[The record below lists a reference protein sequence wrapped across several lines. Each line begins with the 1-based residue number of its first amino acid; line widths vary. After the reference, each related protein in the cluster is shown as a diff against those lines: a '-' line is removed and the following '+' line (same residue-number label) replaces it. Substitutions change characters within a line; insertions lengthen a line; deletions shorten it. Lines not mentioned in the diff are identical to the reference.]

1 MLINSYISG
10 LGYNLPERIMKN
22 DELSNYMDTSDQWI
36 QERSGIKERRIVER
50 HESEGIGPSDL
61 AIPAVEQA
69 LEMATL
75 NKEDIDL
82 IIFSTALLLLQLA
95 L

>member
-1 MLINSYISG
+1 MLRNSYISG

-50 HESEGIGPSDL
+50 HESDGIGP
-61 AIPAVEQA
+61 
-69 LEMATL
+69 
-75 NKEDIDL
+75 
-82 IIFSTALLLLQLA
+82 
-95 L
+95 